1 MQPAGHLQE
10 HERGEIELRMT
21 KNKSRLKKIT
31 SREPY
36 QTVSTVYFI
45 LGILRTDLWSQGTL
59 CHAASKKI
67 DSFFVESSVVVSSW
81 CPSTSLE
88 IHVYEHP

>member
-36 QTVSTVYFI
+36 QTVSTENGPLEPGY
-45 LGILRTDLWSQGTL
+45 TL
-59 CHAASKKI
+59 PRCLQQ
-67 DSFFVESSVVVSSW
+67 DR
-81 CPSTSLE
+81 
-88 IHVYEHP
+88 